1 MREGR
6 FYMDQSVKLKLDQEE
21 RRSAKNGR
29 WVTQGYCLSPIPFN
43 LYGECFTK
51 ETLERFGDFKVW
63 GKAGVLRSV
72 KYADYFLLLAKEE
85 TVLQDIID
93 ILIEAG
99 RSYGMEIHVEETK
112 VMRI

>member
-1 MREGR
+1 M
-6 FYMDQSVKLKLDQEE
+6 
-21 RRSAKNGR
+21 
-29 WVTQGYCLSPIPFN
+29 
-43 LYGECFTK
+43 
-51 ETLERFGDFKVW
+51 
-63 GKAGVLRSV
+63 